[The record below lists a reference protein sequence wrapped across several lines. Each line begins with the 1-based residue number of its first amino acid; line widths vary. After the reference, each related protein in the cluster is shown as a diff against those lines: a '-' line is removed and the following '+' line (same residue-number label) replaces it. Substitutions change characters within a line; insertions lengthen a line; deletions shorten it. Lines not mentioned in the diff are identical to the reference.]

1 MHIFVEYIIN
11 QETFWLDLFICQNY
25 TCENYVQR
33 RSSFMIVLLT
43 KLTVIL
49 LLILLCVELD
59 SIYCYIYMKCV
70 FHVSDKHI
78 SHFSVLVIKW
88 Q

>member
-33 RSSFMIVLLT
+33 RSSFMI
-43 KLTVIL
+43 L

-78 SHFSVLVIKW
+78 SHISD
-88 Q
+88 

>member
-1 MHIFVEYIIN
+1 M
-11 QETFWLDLFICQNY
+11 
-25 TCENYVQR
+25 
-33 RSSFMIVLLT
+33 
-43 KLTVIL
+43 IL

-88 Q
+88 NGSNIFSDVV